1 MATITTSNFNKY
13 YSSGNKLF
21 LSAFVRYPL
30 LMFGGIIFSLITAA
44 LTLIPAIVIG
54 EALDVLE
61 TQGYGTV
68 YIRAAF
74 LIFAIA
80 FVTYIFQFIN
90 SYMFGI
96 GSFLFERDL
105 RQEFFDEIQNKSMT
119 FHNENNSSKLLS
131 LAMQEI
137 QWIRH
142 FYMPFLRMILQTF
155 FSIGITAYYTY
166 TLVGADL
173 ATIIVIGFLVYFILA
188 YQYARRIAPIRN
200 ELSDKVGEL
209 TEKSQEIFRGIEVV
223 RGLASEDREA
233 ASFQKTSNEHQVLAR
248 NEGRLTAFYLPGLV
262 LLLITAISFWY
273 LIGQVEVGAITF
285 GGLIQ
290 IIGMLLLIQAFNFMI
305 PPALLNLQA
314 GLTNSE
320 RIVEKIQWED
330 PFESYNATTIPET
343 KVWKEAIEFE
353 NVNFSYLKN
362 GRKVLNNVSFAIPP
376 ESKVALIG
384 GPGSGK
390 TTILNMLLDL
400 YKPQEGS
407 IKIGGIDY
415 TTIPD
420 DEIRNHVASVE
431 QDVFL
436 FSGTIRD
443 NIGFTKKD
451 ATDDEIMEAAES
463 AQALEFISKLP
474 DGIDTVIG
482 ERGVTLSGGQ
492 RQRIAI
498 ARAILANPEV
508 LLLDDSSSAL
518 DAKTELLIRKA
529 LDNLSK
535 NRLTITVTQRLN
547 SLVRADLI
555 LVMEKGELIAI
566 GKHDE
571 LIQTSDEYKKIFELL
586 PESERLTNGGN

>member
-1 MATITTSNFNKY
+1 
-13 YSSGNKLF
+13 
-21 LSAFVRYPL
+21 
-30 LMFGGIIFSLITAA
+30 
-44 LTLIPAIVIG
+44 
-54 EALDVLE
+54 
-61 TQGYGTV
+61 
-68 YIRAAF
+68 
-74 LIFAIA
+74 
-80 FVTYIFQFIN
+80 
-90 SYMFGI
+90 
-96 GSFLFERDL
+96 
-105 RQEFFDEIQNKSMT
+105 
-119 FHNENNSSKLLS
+119 
-131 LAMQEI
+131 
-137 QWIRH
+137 
-142 FYMPFLRMILQTF
+142 
-155 FSIGITAYYTY
+155 
-166 TLVGADL
+166 
-173 ATIIVIGFLVYFILA
+173 
-188 YQYARRIAPIRN
+188 
-200 ELSDKVGEL
+200 
-209 TEKSQEIFRGIEVV
+209 
-223 RGLASEDREA
+223 
-233 ASFQKTSNEHQVLAR
+233 
-248 NEGRLTAFYLPGLV
+248 
-262 LLLITAISFWY
+262 
-273 LIGQVEVGAITF
+273 
-285 GGLIQ
+285 
-290 IIGMLLLIQAFNFMI
+290 
-305 PPALLNLQA
+305 
-314 GLTNSE
+314 
-320 RIVEKIQWED
+320 
-330 PFESYNATTIPET
+330 
-343 KVWKEAIEFE
+343 
-353 NVNFSYLKN
+353 
-362 GRKVLNNVSFAIPP
+362 
-376 ESKVALIG
+376 
-384 GPGSGK
+384 
-390 TTILNMLLDL
+390 MLLDL

-443 NIGFTKKD
+443 NIGIAFVED
-451 ATDDEIMEAAES
+451 AKTDEIMEAAES